1 MATAA
6 KQSICLLHEKGRGA
20 ICQHRVFVPISF
32 LQNYALFERRD
43 GAREKSGATQS
54 LCIHFVA
61 FVKSLY
67 LESLAYIDV
76 LLNQVKIGDPMQVF
90 GCIFVILICA

>member
-6 KQSICLLHEKGRGA
+6 KQSIFFLLHEKGRGA

-32 LQNYALFERRD
+32 LQNYVLFERRD
-43 GAREKSGATQS
+43 GASEKSGATQ
-54 LCIHFVA
+54 
-61 FVKSLY
+61 KSLHPFCRFCENAIWKV
-67 LESLAYIDV
+67 LHILV

-90 GCIFVILICA
+90 GCIFVTLICA